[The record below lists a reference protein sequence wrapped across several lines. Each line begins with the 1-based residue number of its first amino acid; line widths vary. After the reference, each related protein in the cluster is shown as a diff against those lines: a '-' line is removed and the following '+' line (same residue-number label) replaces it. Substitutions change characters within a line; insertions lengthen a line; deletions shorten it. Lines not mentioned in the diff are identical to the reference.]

1 MQKRPDVT
9 PGGSLSER
17 IPIMSNPSN
26 NLEAALE
33 AQQLLLETS
42 LPLAFEAYDDAIK
55 RKIKDPVV
63 LLLDCEDEIGGDI
76 ARTWLGDD
84 AVEDAIAHNA
94 ASDPSSD
101 ETTVFAYAFSL
112 DDCRREVPPVFPYLA
127 PALNGPAD
135 ARGFWAISITA
146 GGASILT
153 VPLGAR
159 P

>member
-1 MQKRPDVT
+1 
-9 PGGSLSER
+9 
-17 IPIMSNPSN
+17 MSDSRDD
-26 NLEAALE
+26 LEAALE

-55 RKIKDPVV
+55 RKIKDPIVV
-63 LLLDCEDEIGGDI
+63 LLDCEDEIGGDI
-76 ARTWLGDD
+76 ARTWLGDE

-94 ASDPSSD
+94 ARDPSAD
-101 ETTVFAYAFSL
+101 ETTVFAHAFSL
-112 DDCRREVPPVFPYLA
+112 EECRREVPPVFPYLT
-127 PALNGPAD
+127 PALEGPPD

-153 VPLGAR
+153 VPFDAR